1 MKEKA
6 MSSLKK
12 PVNKNPALTNVL
24 SSLVLPHFLVSHGDN
39 LPMCPV
45 QCWVVLQGDE
55 ITDLMSLVCKTMR
68 DLHLLRLESYHWG
81 LHFPFF
87 SCLMEIQTLQS
98 LKDFWD
104 SSSGILYVSA
114 VCVRPPKCTVNQHHP
129 RSTCNY
135 WRRCCKAAM
144 YLLV

>member
-1 MKEKA
+1 MKV
-6 MSSLKK
+6 MSPLKK
-12 PVNKNPALTNVL
+12 PVNKNLALTNIL
-24 SSLVLPHFLVSHGDN
+24 SSLVLLHFLVSHGDN

-87 SCLMEIQTLQS
+87 SWLM
-98 LKDFWD
+98 
-104 SSSGILYVSA
+104 
-114 VCVRPPKCTVNQHHP
+114 
-129 RSTCNY
+129 
-135 WRRCCKAAM
+135 
-144 YLLV
+144 